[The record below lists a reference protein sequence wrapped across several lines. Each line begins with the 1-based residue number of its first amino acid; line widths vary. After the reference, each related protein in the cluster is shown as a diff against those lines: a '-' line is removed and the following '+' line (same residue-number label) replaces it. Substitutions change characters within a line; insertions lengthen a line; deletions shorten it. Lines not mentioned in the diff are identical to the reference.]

1 MLNQNNNLK
10 KFLSANLSFTQKWI
24 ICVQT
29 EKKQLVQRCSSQLP
43 LKQQVLLNQGYTAH
57 PQKAINNH
65 KEPHLYINNRKGH
78 LRCFEVKESHP
89 K

>member
-1 MLNQNNNLK
+1 MLNQNNGLK
-10 KFLSANLSFTQKWI
+10 NILSATLNFIQKRT
-24 ICVQT
+24 CVQT
-29 EKKQLVQRCSSQLP
+29 DMKQLVQRCSSQLP

>member
-1 MLNQNNNLK
+1 MLNQNNDLK
-10 KFLSANLSFTQKWI
+10 KILSANLSFTQKW

-43 LKQQVLLNQGYTAH
+43 LKQQVLLNQGYAAH
-57 PQKAINNH
+57 PQKATDNH
-65 KEPHLYINNRKGH
+65 KEPHLYISNRKGH
-78 LRCFEVKESHP
+78 PRCFEVKESLP